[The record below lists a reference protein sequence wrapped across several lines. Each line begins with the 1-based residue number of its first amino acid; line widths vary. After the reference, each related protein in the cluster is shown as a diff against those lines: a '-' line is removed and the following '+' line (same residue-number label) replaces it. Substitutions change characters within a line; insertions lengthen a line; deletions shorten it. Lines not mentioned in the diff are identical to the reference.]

1 MSIVNVYHGAERL
14 DTSSGKFYIERDG
27 SMVEFSPKVR
37 PEVWDSETLAYI
49 ASVQSVVK
57 TDTLSVNATFPETQ
71 AVSVATLPLPESA
84 ATSAKQLADN
94 HQVTVSNFPSS
105 QAVTGSFYQTTQPVS
120 ASALPLPSGAAT
132 SDKQDSQLVYQ
143 ATLESLI
150 LTIQELVARL
160 SVLSSW
166 ASSGAPG
173 MRVVGVSMPSTA
185 VTGPLTSAQHLANEL
200 TKRMATENMAA
211 VLSNVNNCVGK

>member
-1 MSIVNVYHGAERL
+1 MNTNKYSDSSINSVRLINTEGYSFGMTMVDGKPAFVPVVY
-14 DTSSGKFYIERDG
+14 
-27 SMVEFSPKVR
+27 
-37 PEVWDSETLAYI
+37 DSTIMDY
-49 ASVQSVVK
+49 VTQGQPVFK
-57 TDTLSVNATFPETQ
+57 TDTLNAVVDFPDSQ
-71 AVSVATLPLPESA
+71 
-84 ATSAKQLADN
+84 KINAD
-94 HQVTVSNFPSS
+94 S
-105 QAVTGSFYQTTQPVS
+105 
-120 ASALPLPSGAAT
+120 LPLPSGAAT
-132 SDKQDSQLVYQ
+132 SANQDSQLISQ

-200 TKRMATENMAA
+200 TQRMATENMAA